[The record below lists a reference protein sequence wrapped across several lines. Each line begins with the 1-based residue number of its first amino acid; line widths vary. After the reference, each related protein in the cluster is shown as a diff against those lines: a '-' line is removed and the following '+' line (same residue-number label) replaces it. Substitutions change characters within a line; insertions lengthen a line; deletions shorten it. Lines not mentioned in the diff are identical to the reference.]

1 MAESSAATATGKM
14 FLAVWLGLAMVW
26 PGLQVPGEPRPTASH
41 AGPPLIQPQAVDQGP
56 VVYLTFDDGPHP
68 VNTPKVLDLLAQ
80 YDVKATFFVVGWMV
94 SRYPEITRR
103 IASEGHS
110 IQLHSW
116 LHDDLTKFTR
126 DEFMADTNKVQAIL
140 GKTAQVR
147 GTCIRPPYGS
157 IDARVRGWASEL
169 SLTVAMWDV
178 SGQDWTDIS
187 AEGIARIVLRGTKP
201 ESVVLLHDGGGT
213 RQRTISALG
222 KILPQL
228 TEEGYRFE
236 PMCPSRRIPEPS
248 PPCWVAY
255 AWPVLRPCEEF
266 NDPTGQ

>member
-1 MAESSAATATGKM
+1 MDAVTATGKVL
-14 FLAVWLGLAMVW
+14 LAAWLGVAMAW
-26 PGLQVPGEPRPTASH
+26 SGFQAPGESNPTAPYG
-41 AGPPLIQPQAVDQGP
+41 GPPLKQAQTQLDQPPA
-56 VVYLTFDDGPHP
+56 VYLTFDDGPHP
-68 VNTPKVLDLLAQ
+68 VNTPKVLDLLSQ
-80 YDVKATFFVVGWMV
+80 YNVKATFFVVGLMV

-116 LHDDLTKFTR
+116 RHDDLTKFTR
-126 DEFMADTNKVQAIL
+126 AEFIADVNKVQAIL
-140 GKTAQVR
+140 GRTVRVR
-147 GTCIRPPYGS
+147 GTCLRPPYGS
-157 IDARVRGWASEL
+157 INARVRGWASEL

-187 AEGIARIVLRGTKP
+187 ADRIAQVVLRGTGP

-222 KILPQL
+222 KILSQL

-255 AWPVLRPCEEF
+255 AWPVLRPCEEVSGSA
-266 NDPTGQ
+266 TQ